1 MFSGALFDI
10 VVAPRPQLRRNPASK
25 RFLTFLFFE
34 VTRSQLAAS
43 SASSL
48 QSTFRSPLASL
59 AACFPRL
66 AAPLPKNL
74 ACAMFSG
81 ALFDIVV
88 TPRPQLRRNPASK
101 RFLTFL
107 FFEVARPQL
116 AAGSASSPQSTFRS
130 PLASLAA
137 CVLCLRLL
145 FPKTLLTQCFREPFL
160 TSSSLRGRR
169 PTETLLYYSPF
180 FSSFSR

>member
-10 VVAPRPQLRRNPASK
+10 VVTPRPQLRRNPASK

-34 VTRSQLAAS
+34 VARPQLAAG
-43 SASSL
+43 SASSP

-74 ACAMFSG
+74 AYAMFSG

-137 CVLCLRLL
+137 CFPRLAAPLPKNLAYAMFSGAL
-145 FPKTLLTQCFREPFL
+145 FDIVVTP
-160 TSSSLRGRR
+160 R
-169 PTETLLYYSPF
+169 PPPH
-180 FSSFSR
+180 